1 MGATLIT
8 VRKLAEQFGISRT
21 ALLYYDR
28 IGLLCPEQRSRAG
41 YRLYGPGGVE
51 RLGLICSYK
60 RAGLSLGDI
69 RVLLEKPVRE
79 SEKVLRE
86 RLLALDGQVL
96 ELRIQQRAILSMLR
110 SLDADDSEDS
120 MDKETWVEIL
130 RESGMDESSMERWH
144 ARFEHN
150 APQAHRSFLAWL
162 GIPEAEATRIRTRS
176 RRLARDRR

>member
-21 ALLYYDR
+21 TLLYYDR

-41 YRLYGPGGVE
+41 YRLYGPRSVE

-69 RVLLEKPVRE
+69 RALLETPERE

-96 ELRIQQRAILSMLR
+96 ELRIQQRAILSIW
-110 SLDADDSEDS
+110 SETYCC
-120 MDKETWVEIL
+120 E
-130 RESGMDESSMERWH
+130 
-144 ARFEHN
+144 
-150 APQAHRSFLAWL
+150 
-162 GIPEAEATRIRTRS
+162 
-176 RRLARDRR
+176 DRKCQ